1 MIMTSTAFRAL
12 VVLLALA
19 SAACSAGGRPSRPG
33 TEFPATTTLEV
44 DNQSFADM
52 TVYLVDGGSRIR
64 LGRAPGKATTALK
77 IPPSMLGAAR
87 ELQFLAEP
95 LASSRGTVSDRI
107 WVTPGDRISLM
118 IPPTP

>member
-1 MIMTSTAFRAL
+1 MTSPAVRAL
-12 VVLLALA
+12 ALLLVIA
-19 SAACSAGGRPSRPG
+19 SVACSGGGRPSRPG

-64 LGRAPGKATTALK
+64 LGRAAGKTTTTLK

-95 LASSRGTVSDRI
+95 LASTRGTVSDRI
-107 WVTPGDRISLM
+107 WVTPGDRITLM